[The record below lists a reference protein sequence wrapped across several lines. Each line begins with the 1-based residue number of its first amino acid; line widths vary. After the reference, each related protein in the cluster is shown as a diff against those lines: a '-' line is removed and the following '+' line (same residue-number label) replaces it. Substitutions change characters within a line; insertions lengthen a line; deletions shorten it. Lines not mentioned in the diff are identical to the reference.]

1 MLFFVAERRE
11 NLHIGRW
18 PLAHLCNRDFPAKNF
33 EVEIHLARNFER
45 RFVRKSTRRSKR
57 R

>member
-11 NLHIGRW
+11 NLHGRW